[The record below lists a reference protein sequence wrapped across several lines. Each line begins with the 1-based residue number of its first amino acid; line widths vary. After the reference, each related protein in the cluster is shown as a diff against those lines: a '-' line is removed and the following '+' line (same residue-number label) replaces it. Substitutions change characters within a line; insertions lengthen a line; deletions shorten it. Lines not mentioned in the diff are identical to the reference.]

1 MTREG
6 HPGVAPS
13 RSPIYGR
20 VCRCAPTT
28 ATRRTSCAS
37 PSASRCCRQSRHEA
51 RRPRDHRRRVPGGRP
66 AAAPFGDH
74 VRVDPRP
81 RRRAAVGAHTARQ
94 CPCTDPVRRRT
105 RGRRSPVARTRR
117 GRPQTRVG
125 LCAITLGR
133 VRRQPTRPG
142 EFDGDTTTRKGR
154 EGNTCPA
161 SPSAPAATDAPD
173 GPSGPS
179 PACSRRSDA
188 HMGAPHRMRASR
200 PQLNSGRRPG
210 PPRRPTPI
218 VAAPPSVPA
227 DVQHGQTRRGSNEAG
242 CPPWAPRSRDD
253 DIRVSSLDILG
264 NLRVAPDRT
273 PEAQTGVPSAEGS
286 TRANGGSPDAGYS
299 RMGRI
304 GEHSPGRGMWRR
316 SIIPVAGGRGA
327 SPPAPVCT

>member
-1 MTREG
+1 M
-6 HPGVAPS
+6 
-13 RSPIYGR
+13 
-20 VCRCAPTT
+20 
-28 ATRRTSCAS
+28 RRDA
-37 PSASRCCRQSRHEA
+37 HEII
-51 RRPRDHRRRVPGGRP
+51 DGEYRRV
-66 AAAPFGDH
+66 AAP
-74 VRVDPRP
+74 
-81 RRRAAVGAHTARQ
+81 Q
-94 CPCTDPVRRRT
+94 Q
-105 RGRRSPVARTRR
+105 RRSVITSELTLGLDDGLLWEPTRR
-117 GRPQTRVG
+117 GSVHARTLCDAERGDAARRWLARDKAVADRGRAVG

-154 EGNTCPA
+154 EGKNCPA
-161 SPSAPAATDAPD
+161 SSNAPAATDAPD
-173 GPSGPS
+173 GPSGHS
-179 PACSRRSDA
+179 PACSRRSEA
-188 HMGAPHRMRASR
+188 HMRAPHRMRASR

-264 NLRVAPDRT
+264 NLRVARDRA